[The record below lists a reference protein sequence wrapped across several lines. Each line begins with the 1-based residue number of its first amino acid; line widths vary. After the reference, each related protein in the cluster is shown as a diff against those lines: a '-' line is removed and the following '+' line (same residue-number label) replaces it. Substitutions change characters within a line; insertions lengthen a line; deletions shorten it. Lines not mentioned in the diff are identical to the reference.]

1 MSFLLKRIADF
12 QELIEKTQFTSKDT
26 QLIYEQVQE
35 KVHGVYSE
43 SLKLKRKIFVI
54 GNGGSSG
61 IASHHVIDLMNVVK
75 APAFSLSDSS
85 TLTCM
90 GNDYG
95 YETIFSKPLET
106 IAHEKD
112 ILIAIS
118 SSGQSKS
125 ILNACKAIKEKNGII
140 ITLSGFQKENPLRK
154 MGDINIWTGV
164 CDYGL
169 VETAHFFILHTFV
182 DAWAQ
187 KINNINKAATK
198 IEL

>member
-12 QELIEKTQFTSKDT
+12 HELIEKTHFTSKDA

-35 KVHGVYSE
+35 KIHGIYSE

-61 IASHHVIDLMNVVK
+61 IASHHVVDLINVVK
-75 APAFSLSDSS
+75 APAFTLSDSN

-95 YETIFSKPLET
+95 YETVFSKPLES

-118 SSGQSKS
+118 SSGQSKN
-125 ILNACKAIKEKNGII
+125 ILNACQTMKDKNGII
-140 ITLSGFQKENPLRK
+140 ITLSGFQKNNPLK
-154 MGDINIWTGV
+154 NFGDVNIWTGI

-169 VETAHFFILHTFV
+169 VETAHFFILHTFI

-187 KINNINKAATK
+187 KVNNINKASTV
-198 IEL
+198 IES